1 MAERYYITPTGGI
14 KIKWGG
20 PSDLKELYRQMKIW
34 LEDNGFAS
42 EKNLEKKYVEMIK
55 PNGKDIFVLWEA
67 GKDVSDYFSYKI
79 NVEFIWIATTDVEVQ
94 ERGIKRKLTKGTLE
108 VRIIAYIDYGKKWE
122 TMGILNKFYYKNIA
136 KSRLEDYRRELYNK
150 IYKFQ
155 KMIKDFVGL
164 TA

>member
-122 TMGILNKFYYKNIA
+122 TMGVLNKFYYKNIA

>member
-55 PNGKDIFVLWEA
+55 PNGKDIFVLLEA

>member
-122 TMGILNKFYYKNIA
+122 TMGVLNKFYYKNIS

>member
-108 VRIIAYIDYGKKWE
+108 VRIIAYIDYGKNGK
-122 TMGILNKFYYKNIA
+122 
-136 KSRLEDYRRELYNK
+136 
-150 IYKFQ
+150 Q
-155 KMIKDFVGL
+155 
-164 TA
+164 